1 MTITA
6 SFLKRFWMDQSGAGA
21 GTGDAII
28 IIALIVVALVGTV
41 ILMEDAVSQAFDNFW
56 PG

>member
-1 MTITA
+1 MNITA
-6 SFLKRFWMDQSGAGA
+6 SFLKRFWNDPGGA

-28 IIALIVVALVGTV
+28 ITALIAVALVGTV
-41 ILMEDAVSQAFDNFW
+41 ILAEDAVSVAFDNFW

>member
-1 MTITA
+1 
-6 SFLKRFWMDQSGAGA
+6 MDQSGAGS
-21 GTGDAII
+21 GDAII
-28 IIALIVVALVGTV
+28 IIVLILVALVGTV